1 MKHLKYLPLL
11 IAAAFYVPRAAHAAE
26 AGQQEPSS
34 YGTALICIGLVVLAA
49 GGGRRPASFKAEQN

>member
-26 AGQQEPSS
+26 SGLHEPSS
-34 YGTALICIGLVVLAA
+34 YGTALICIGLVALAA
-49 GGGRRPASFKAEQN
+49 AGRRSASFKAKN